1 VAIRHAHRT
10 GQRPGPPVRDLT
22 EVGDDLVATPVHFGE
37 PILKRGLGTWQFGRQ
52 LVSFTS
58 PAQLPDAIDKF
69 VKAYNQK
76 AAPFE
81 WTKAVVHPTA
91 PKRKYADLCN

>member
-1 VAIRHAHRT
+1 LNQVECWFSIL
-10 GQRPGPPVRDLT
+10 GQQALQG
-22 EVGDDLVATPVHFGE
+22 
-37 PILKRGLGTWQFGRQ
+37 
-52 LVSFTS
+52 VSFTS
-58 PAQLPDAIDKF
+58 AEQLRKAIDKF

-91 PKRKYADLCN
+91 PKIKDADLCN